1 MFCGRL
7 YAAYACMDAAYR
19 RTLNV
24 VRSTGKKT
32 PVVCICTAGCDRTF
46 GGNPPHRGRGVPKVV
61 NIFAH
66 MQIFLYFCAISP
78 QFGEVMT
85 AIVSACATRR

>member
-46 GGNPPHRGRGVPKVV
+46 GGNPPRRGRGVPKY
-61 NIFAH
+61 NNF
-66 MQIFLYFCAISP
+66 M
-78 QFGEVMT
+78 G
-85 AIVSACATRR
+85 VSKV